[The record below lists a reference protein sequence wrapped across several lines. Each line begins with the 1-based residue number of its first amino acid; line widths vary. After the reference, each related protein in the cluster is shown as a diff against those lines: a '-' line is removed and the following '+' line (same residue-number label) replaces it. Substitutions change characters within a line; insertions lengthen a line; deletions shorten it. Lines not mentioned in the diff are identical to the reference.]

1 MSFWGH
7 HLILDCAGCNNNIKN
22 KEQITLFVQDLIT
35 KINMTAVGD
44 PVIEHLLTGEI
55 NQGYSVMQLITT
67 SNITAHFVEQDH
79 SAYIDV
85 FSCKQFDIELAKSVV
100 STHFEPCTI
109 KQTFLRRQA

>member
-7 HLILDCAGCNNNIKN
+7 HLILDCAGCNNNIKS
-22 KEQITLFVQDLIT
+22 KDQIKLFLTDLIS
-35 KINMTAVGD
+35 KIDMTAVGD

-55 NQGYSVMQLITT
+55 NQGFSVLQLITT
-67 SNITAHFVEQDH
+67 SNITAHFVEHDN

-85 FSCKQFDIELAKSVV
+85 FSCKPFDIDLAQSVV
-100 STHFEPCTI
+100 TAHFDPTTV

>member
-7 HLILDCAGCNNNIKN
+7 HLILDCAGCNNKIKS
-22 KEQITLFVQDLIT
+22 KDQIKLFLTDLIT
-35 KINMTAVGD
+35 TIDMTAVGD

-55 NQGYSVMQLITT
+55 NQGFSVLQLIST
-67 SNITAHFVEQDH
+67 SNITAHFVEHDH

-85 FSCKQFDIELAKSVV
+85 FSCKPFDIELAKSVV
-100 STHFEPCTI
+100 AKHFEPYTV